1 MLERIIFIL
10 RFFKVAIFYLWSWTV
25 RGGHSHSVCFVF
37 CVCLS
42 LFFSQKVFAQY
53 TVTRSNAHQQFQNVF
68 AEEPG
73 EIQRVLFRKT
83 SLASAS
89 VRKTHWTGKWVTA
102 SPVSTGFDATSLE
115 KAIQQIGEMRGV
127 YSALV
132 VRKGRLV
139 VEKYFREGYREK
151 PHNLKSA
158 SKSLLSALTG
168 IAISEGLLDLN
179 QPIREILPYD
189 NVFKDPRKAQITV
202 RHLLTMTTGLVPTS
216 YQAYNSWISK
226 KDWVKAALEREM
238 IAEPGT
244 HFQYSTGN
252 THILSGVLTAATGMS
267 TKAYAES
274 KLFQPMQI
282 RLKGWDTDPNG
293 VSLGGNN
300 LSLISRD
307 MAKVGL
313 LYLDAGEF
321 GDQQLVPRWWVES
334 SVRPSAIGDHEI
346 YGRYGYLWYTHPGGE
361 DAFVAVGYGGQYIYV
376 SPPFD
381 CVIVIT
387 STLESKGLEWEKKLF
402 SQLREGIL
410 GSLRKG
416 TGAIMKTAGL
426 LQTDRVQTKPQHSS
440 HKPLHLTSEQPHV
453 LKGKTTANVVLRRA
467 PDSNSLRMDL
477 VPSGIEVPVF
487 ETRNRWHRIRYK
499 KREGWISGDY
509 VRMTISEVST
519 ATSETG
525 SVRKARTIARLNMRS
540 GPDESHEVVSI
551 LDPDTQMLIQ
561 KSKGKWLLGEAG
573 RLKGWVYADYVVF
586 PDESEV
592 QLVDTSKTSLQISSE
607 SSSLPK
613 RELGESPGSSLLSAI
628 DPLELKETI
637 EDLHR
642 RLQDNERVQQQLAVN
657 MEGIHQQLN
666 NHRNAAIQSDTVTRS
681 TVDALEAIRNKI
693 DSMSLGLKTLA
704 NQGQQ
709 TDTQLALLRQDI
721 ETQRRIKSQFQEGQ
735 DVMSLNLSQTQQEM
749 DALKEKIDLSVAEHN
764 ALKQTMSSL
773 FAELEFRDQT
783 ADRFDKTIIEISGE
797 IKAVRKQLQTLND
810 KLVENKKERNQIS
823 AMIAGLNENLVAQY
837 ENATEYEKK
846 RRSRIGDLSSELKTV
861 GDDIQNISRR
871 FDVFQAEQKGLGT
884 TVAAFQDES
893 EMRRKKEED
902 SAAARETL
910 TNGLATALKEIS
922 ALRVSFKEF
931 NEKEEKLGSDLTE
944 LRTEF
949 SENRK
954 LAAKSEQNLKNTGA
968 KVSAEMEDISSQ
980 LQRLSEA
987 MNKINSE
994 RDGLNLEIKTLQD
1007 EVSIQQKADR
1017 EILEE
1022 NLKISQDQIVSMS
1035 QSIQGAATGQTQF
1048 KKELEAALSQ
1058 LKALN
1063 QTFEAIQSGQDTM
1076 RGELK
1081 EMKKELSTRQN
1092 QTEQFE
1098 KEKAATSEKFAEDLA
1113 ALHVQLKDFREA
1125 FEATRAERDT
1135 LRLGMEHLQNNLAA
1149 QRIAVEKSDTTV
1161 SSLSKEMQTQERTTA
1176 QSVAT
1181 QKALESK
1188 LLSARTELD
1197 LLSDGMKIATEKQNQ
1212 MNERFS
1218 SIQKEL
1224 NIQRLDNV
1232 KLASENKALMAQ
1244 LESARSESEA
1254 LRSEKNHIV
1263 QREKKTAE
1271 RQMAKVVS
1279 KEDSTKSGGIT
1290 GKDIVRK
1297 VGESPFDTTDRSRS
1311 VGPFIQS
1318 WADAW
1323 ARQDADAYISNY
1335 SKRFRPRSGMGIEK
1349 WRQKRRQRIE
1359 KPEFIEL
1366 SFKDLKVAALTPNHV
1381 GVTFIQSYRSDTFK
1395 DHVLKMVELVWED
1408 GGWKI
1413 LDERSR
1419 IIQP

>member
-1 MLERIIFIL
+1 MLERIIFIQRL
-10 RFFKVAIFYLWSWTV
+10 FKVAVFYLWSWTV
-25 RGGHSHSVCFVF
+25 RGGHSYSVCFVF

-53 TVTRSNAHQQFQNVF
+53 TVTRSDALQQFQNVF

-73 EIQRVLFRKT
+73 KIQRVLFRKT
-83 SLASAS
+83 SLSSAP

-102 SPVSTGFDATSLE
+102 SPVSTGFNATSLE

-127 YSALV
+127 YSVLV

-139 VEKYFREGYREK
+139 VEKYFREGYRGK

-168 IAISEGLLDLN
+168 IAISEGLLYLN
-179 QPIREILPYD
+179 QPIQEILPYD
-189 NVFKDPRKAQITV
+189 NVFIDPRKSRITV

-216 YQAYNSWISK
+216 YQAYNSWILK

-293 VSLGGNN
+293 IPLGGNN
-300 LSLISRD
+300 LSLIPRD

-361 DAFVAVGYGGQYIYV
+361 EAFVAVGYGGQYIYV

-402 SQLREGIL
+402 TQLREGIL

-416 TGAIMKTAGL
+416 TGVIMKTAGL
-426 LQTDRVQTKPQHSS
+426 FQPDRVQTKPQHSS
-440 HKPLHLTSEQPHV
+440 QKPLQLTGEQPHV
-453 LKGKTTANVVLRRA
+453 LKGKTTANVVLRQA

-477 VPSGIEVPVF
+477 VPSGIEVSVF

-499 KREGWISGDY
+499 QREGWISGDY
-509 VRMTISEVST
+509 VRMTTPEVST

-525 SVRKARTIARLNMRS
+525 PVRKARTIARLNMRS
-540 GPDESHEVVSI
+540 GPGESHEVISI

-573 RLKGWVYADYVVF
+573 RLKGWVYADYVAF

-592 QLVDTSKTSLQISSE
+592 QLVDTSKTSLQI
-607 SSSLPK
+607 
-613 RELGESPGSSLLSAI
+613 
-628 DPLELKETI
+628 
-637 EDLHR
+637 
-642 RLQDNERVQQQLAVN
+642 
-657 MEGIHQQLN
+657 
-666 NHRNAAIQSDTVTRS
+666 
-681 TVDALEAIRNKI
+681 
-693 DSMSLGLKTLA
+693 
-704 NQGQQ
+704 
-709 TDTQLALLRQDI
+709 
-721 ETQRRIKSQFQEGQ
+721 
-735 DVMSLNLSQTQQEM
+735 
-749 DALKEKIDLSVAEHN
+749 
-764 ALKQTMSSL
+764 
-773 FAELEFRDQT
+773 
-783 ADRFDKTIIEISGE
+783 
-797 IKAVRKQLQTLND
+797 
-810 KLVENKKERNQIS
+810 
-823 AMIAGLNENLVAQY
+823 
-837 ENATEYEKK
+837 
-846 RRSRIGDLSSELKTV
+846 SSELKTV

-871 FDVFQAEQKGLGT
+871 FDVFQAEQKGFET
-884 TVAAFQDES
+884 TVAAFQDEL

-902 SAAARETL
+902 SAATRETL
-910 TNGLATALKEIS
+910 TNGLAAALQEIS

-968 KVSAEMEDISSQ
+968 KVLAEMADISSQ

-987 MNKINSE
+987 LNKINSE
-994 RDGLNLEIKTLQD
+994 RDGLNLEIKTLRD
-1007 EVSIQQKADR
+1007 EVSIQRKADR
-1017 EILEE
+1017 KILEE

-1035 QSIQGAATGQTQF
+1035 QSIQGAAAGQTQF

-1063 QTFEAIQSGQDTM
+1063 QTFEASQSGQNTM
-1076 RGELK
+1076 RAELK
-1081 EMKKELSTRQN
+1081 EMN
-1092 QTEQFE
+1092 EQ
-1098 KEKAATSEKFAEDLA
+1098 
-1113 ALHVQLKDFREA
+1113 V
-1125 FEATRAERDT
+1125 
-1135 LRLGMEHLQNNLAA
+1135 
-1149 QRIAVEKSDTTV
+1149 
-1161 SSLSKEMQTQERTTA
+1161 
-1176 QSVAT
+1176 
-1181 QKALESK
+1181 
-1188 LLSARTELD
+1188 
-1197 LLSDGMKIATEKQNQ
+1197 
-1212 MNERFS
+1212 S

-1224 NIQRLDNV
+1224 NIQRLDNA

-1244 LESARSESEA
+1244 LESARSEIEA
-1254 LRSEKNHIV
+1254 LRSEKNDIV
-1263 QREKKTAE
+1263 QRENKKTAE
-1271 RQMAKVVS
+1271 HQMAKVVR
-1279 KEDSTKSGGIT
+1279 KEDSPKSGGIT
-1290 GKDIVRK
+1290 GKDIAHK
-1297 VGESPFDTTDRSRS
+1297 VGESPSDTPDRSRS
-1311 VGPFIQS
+1311 VGLFIRS

-1323 ARQDADAYISNY
+1323 ARQDTDAYISNY

-1359 KPEFIEL
+1359 NPEFIEL
-1366 SFKDLKVAALTPNHV
+1366 SIKDLKVAALTPNHV
-1381 GVTFIQSYRSDTFK
+1381 RVTFSQSYRSDIFK
-1395 DHVLKMVELVWED
+1395 DHVLKIVELVWED

-1419 IIQP
+1419 KTR